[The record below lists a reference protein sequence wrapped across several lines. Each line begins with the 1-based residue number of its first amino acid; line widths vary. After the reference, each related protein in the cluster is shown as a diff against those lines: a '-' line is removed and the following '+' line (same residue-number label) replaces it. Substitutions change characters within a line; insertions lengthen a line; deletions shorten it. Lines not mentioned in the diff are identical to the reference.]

1 MEVPPILRNVTS
13 RSAPPS
19 HRAPLLTIRTVPV
32 EETSQPNPL
41 WVLLWDLLVP
51 APLRLAWASGCSP
64 EQVYA
69 HMHAPHVLS
78 ALCHPRPHSR
88 KNQPADG

>member
-1 MEVPPILRNVTS
+1 MEVPPTLRNVTP
-13 RSAPPS
+13 RSAPSPIGSPS
-19 HRAPLLTIRTVPV
+19 YHKDGPGGRNKPAKPTMGAAVGSAGPGSSEAGLGLWLL
-32 EETSQPNPL
+32 
-41 WVLLWDLLVP
+41 
-51 APLRLAWASGCSP
+51 P